1 MSKMKRLEKHE
12 GFGNVKMVEAD
23 IPTPAADEVLGKV
36 KRSLISRGS
45 ELFMRYVK
53 EGPVEHD
60 IMGYSDAGVIIEAG
74 SEVDN
79 LKPGDRAMLVRPH
92 AEYVTASVKGDAPRA
107 VPIPDE
113 LSFERAV
120 FMPLTTSAILW
131 MDTTPIIEGDIVVI
145 LGQGIVGQLCAQAVR
160 KRKPGRVITV
170 DAQEIRCGISRELG
184 CDESINCSKVDSVER
199 VRELTGGKG
208 ADVVIECVGGNAGL
222 KSFEQA
228 QRMLKNDGV
237 IHLIALYHGAPLEL
251 DASRF
256 MNKMLIAGIRVSE
269 PRLNYFHKAAQ
280 ALVDETV
287 RVEPLI
293 THRMP
298 GLKADEAYHLLYNNP
313 DEALGVVLEWDD

>member
-1 MSKMKRLEKHE
+1 MKRLEKHE

-23 IPTPAADEVLGKV
+23 IPTPAPDEVLGKV

-53 EGPVEHD
+53 EGPVKHD
-60 IMGYSDAGVIIEAG
+60 IMGYSDAGEIV
-74 SEVDN
+74 EVGDQVDS

-92 AEYVTASVKGDAPRA
+92 AEYVTASVKGDMPRA

-113 LSFERAV
+113 LSFDRAV
-120 FMPLTTSAILW
+120 FMPLTTSAIIW
-131 MDTTPIIEGDIVVI
+131 MQSTPIVEGDTVVI

-160 KRKPGRVITV
+160 DRKPGRVITV
-170 DAQEIRCGISRELG
+170 DAQKLRCEASRELG
-184 CDESINCSKVDSVER
+184 CDECINCSETDSVER
-199 VRELTGGKG
+199 VRELTDGKG

-222 KSFEQA
+222 KSFQQA
-228 QRMLKNDGV
+228 QQMLKATGV

-251 DASRF
+251 DASKF
-256 MNKMLIAGIRVSE
+256 MNKTLIAGSHVSE
-269 PRLNYFHKAAQ
+269 PRRHFFPLAAQ
-280 ALVDETV
+280 SLIDETI

-313 DEALGVVLEWDD
+313 DEALGVVLEWDE